1 MTELENLEGRLEK
14 VTKEISRMNTSLSK
28 QDDGSKAAKHHK
40 VAIADQEKIKSELE
54 EQIEAIKHP
63 VPPPP
68 PVALPAAEPVTPGP
82 VAEPTPE
89 PASPEPETTEP
100 EGNEGTG
107 EPETETPEGD
117 GAENEPTTE
126 PESDA

>member
-14 VTKEISRMNTSLSK
+14 VTKEISRMTTSLSK
-28 QDDGSKAAKHHK
+28 QDDGSKASNHHK

-54 EQIEAIKHP
+54 EQIEAIKNP
-63 VPPPP
+63 APPPQ

-82 VAEPTPE
+82 VAEEPPE
-89 PASPEPETTEP
+89 PASLEPETPEP

-107 EPETETPEGD
+107 EPETETPEGE
-117 GAENEPTTE
+117 GADSEGE